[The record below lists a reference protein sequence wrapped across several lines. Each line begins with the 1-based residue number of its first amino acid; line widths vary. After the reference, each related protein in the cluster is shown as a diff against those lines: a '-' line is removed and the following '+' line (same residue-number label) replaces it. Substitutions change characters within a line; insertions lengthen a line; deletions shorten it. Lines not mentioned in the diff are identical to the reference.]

1 MAIEEPRIGSFEAK
15 DINDHVYRLLRDL
28 GFPEPPLK
36 LEEVRALQKLD
47 LTYYSKSDL
56 NMLDEIAHRA
66 RLAGNTLM
74 TSAKRMV
81 DVVDKFGLRGLLML
95 KENEK
100 KIFIDDDVKELKRRF
115 VIAHEI
121 THDLLPWHRSL
132 LLGDNETTLSLNC
145 HFAMEAEANY
155 GGRQLIFMGQQ
166 FRKEA
171 LDCAF
176 DWKTIG
182 AMKKRYGNTL
192 TTTLWQMVCE
202 RDPTQ
207 PVFGMISRHPYHATI
222 GKRANGGD
230 LAYFIRSDAFCER
243 FANVIDADGF
253 TALRRYASTTR
264 RRGPIGE
271 DVQIFADVNG
281 ELHNFDM
288 FTFSN
293 GYDLLTY
300 GAHKGP
306 HQKLIGF

>member
-1 MAIEEPRIGSFEAK
+1 MTTEEPPIGAFEK
-15 DINDHVYRLLRDL
+15 YDINEHVRRLLRDL
-28 GFPEPPLK
+28 GSPEPPLK

-66 RLAGNTLM
+66 RLAGNTIM
-74 TSAKRMV
+74 TSAKRMA
-81 DVVDKFGLRGLLML
+81 DVVEKFGLRGLLML

-100 KIFIDDDVKELKRRF
+100 KIFIDDDKVFPLKRRF

-132 LLGDNETTLSLNC
+132 LLGDNEETLSLNC
-145 HFAMEAEANY
+145 HQTMEAEANF
-155 GGRQLIFMGQQ
+155 GARQLIFMGEQ
-166 FRKEA
+166 FRREA

-176 DWKTIG
+176 DWKTIE

-207 PVFGMISRHPYHATI
+207 PAFGMISRHPYHDSI
-222 GKRANGGD
+222 GNRGNGSNV
-230 LAYFIRSDAFCER
+230 AYFIRSDAFRER
-243 FANVIDADGF
+243 FANVSEADGF
-253 TALRRYASTTR
+253 AAMRRYATTR

-271 DVQIFADVNG
+271 AIETFTDVNG
-281 ELHNFDM
+281 ELSDFEM

-300 GAHKGP
+300 GVYKGR
-306 HQKLIGF
+306 HRQVMGF

>member
-1 MAIEEPRIGSFEAK
+1 MAMEEPRIGSFEAS
-15 DINDHVYRLLRDL
+15 DINDHVHRLLRDL
-28 GFPEPPLK
+28 GYPEPPLK

-56 NMLDEIAHRA
+56 NMLDEIAHRTKM
-66 RLAGNTLM
+66 AGSTMM

-81 DVVDKFGLRGLLML
+81 EIVDKFALRGLLML
-95 KENEK
+95 KEDEK
-100 KIFIDDDVKELKRRF
+100 KIFIDNQVYELKRRF

-132 LLGDNETTLSLNC
+132 LLGDNDASLSLNC
-145 HFAMEAEANY
+145 HQTMEAEANF
-155 GGRQLIFMGQQ
+155 GARQLIFMGEQ

-171 LDCAF
+171 LDCTF
-176 DWKTIG
+176 DWKTVE

-202 RDPTQ
+202 RDPAQ

-222 GKRANGGD
+222 GKRANGED
-230 LAYFIRSDAFCER
+230 VAYFIRSDAFRER
-243 FANVIDADGF
+243 FANVTDVDGF
-253 TALRRYASTTR
+253 SALRRYASRTR

-271 DVQIFADVNG
+271 DVETFTDVNG
-281 ELHNFDM
+281 ELHDFDM

-300 GAHKGP
+300 GVYKGP
-306 HQKLIGF
+306 HRKLIGF